1 VLHANDCERFTAR
14 GLRRLLVIAVAV
26 LAAAACS
33 NSNDEGTGDAGN
45 GDGGGASFERG
56 VLVQSPPALVAKI
69 SAGDLLAD
77 SGDPLQ
83 QALLLQAGSP
93 VCDVVIHRIEYTAV
107 GGANEETRATGALMV
122 PSGTATECSGARPIM
137 LYARGTRTDKNSD
150 ISNLQSS
157 DENPEGF
164 FLAAFFAAHG
174 YIVVAPNYAGYA
186 GSPLPYHPYLN
197 GEQQSKD
204 MLDALKAARSALPT
218 PDAPDTRESDG
229 LYVAGYSQGGYVA
242 LATQRALEA
251 NGTPVDAV
259 APMSGPYALTAFA
272 DAVFSGRVNGGAP
285 IFTTLLLTSYQRSFG
300 GIYGSV
306 NDVYA
311 DEYADGIETL
321 LPSTRIRSQIY
332 ADGDLPSNALF
343 SSEPPEP
350 AYADITP
357 ATEPQDLATVF
368 ERGFANEHYLLRN
381 SFRLAYLQDMQANPD
396 GAWPT
401 ATTGAPPGNPTL
413 PFRKALQQNDLRSFS
428 PKTPTLLC
436 GGHEDP
442 VVFWLNTEALQTY
455 WQNTAPPST
464 PFTVLDVD
472 AATSNDDPYED
483 VKRRFAVAK
492 DVVRATAVAQGADD
506 GGDEAVLEVYHGG
519 LVAPFCMEAA
529 RDFFD
534 AH

>member
-1 VLHANDCERFTAR
+1 MLHTNDRQRFAAR
-14 GLRRLLVIAVAV
+14 GLRRLLVIAGAV

-33 NSNDEGTGDAGN
+33 NSNDAGTGGAGN
-45 GDGGGASFERG
+45 GGGGGASFERG
-56 VLVQSPPALVAKI
+56 VLVQNPPALVAKI

-93 VCDVVIHRIEYTAV
+93 VCDVVIHRIEYTSV
-107 GGANEETRATGALMV
+107 GGANEQTRSTGALMV
-122 PSGTATECSGARPIM
+122 PSGTATGCSGSRPIV
-137 LYARGTRTDKNSD
+137 LYARGTRTDRNSD

-157 DENPEGF
+157 DENAEGF
-164 FLAAFFAAHG
+164 FLAAFFAAQG
-174 YIVVAPNYAGYA
+174 YVVVAPNYAGYD
-186 GSPLPYHPYLN
+186 GSTLPYHPYLN
-197 GEQQSKD
+197 GEQQAKD
-204 MLDALKAARSALPT
+204 MIDALKAARTALPT
-218 PDAPDTRESDG
+218 SDAPDTRDAG
-229 LYVAGYSQGGYVA
+229 TLFIAGYSQGGYVA
-242 LATQRALEA
+242 LATQKALEA
-251 NGTPVDAV
+251 NGTHVDAV
-259 APMSGPYALTAFA
+259 VPMSGPYALTAFA

-285 IFTTLLLTSYQRSFG
+285 IFTTMLLTAYQRSFG

-343 SSEPPEP
+343 NSEPPDP
-350 AYADITP
+350 AYAGITP
-357 ATEPQDLATVF
+357 ATEPADLARVF
-368 ERGFANEHYLLRN
+368 ERGFDADHYLIRN

-401 ATTGAPPGNPTL
+401 VTTGAPPVNPAL

-442 VVFWLNTEALQTY
+442 VVFWLNTEALQTF

-472 AATSNDDPYED
+472 AATSINDPYED

-492 DVVRATAVAQGADD
+492 DIVRATALAQGADD

-534 AH
+534 EH